1 MSEFTLF
8 GFGILT
14 LTPRHSHNPYLCNHR
29 RRRSDSGAGVM
40 ILCGM
45 KPSKQTGECGEVLVE
60 SARIGGAA
68 KDFLCDIFLD
78 YRMRKRVQICHRDC
92 ISSKSVVVVVV
103 QCRLCCL
110 EHALGT
116 ANTLV
121 LEVCTMTTYDLGLIR
136 AVKAA
141 TFVETRVYIRQFSGR
156 GGRFR

>member
-1 MSEFTLF
+1 MRGSTSQEGKDRGRSEGL
-8 GFGILT
+8 L
-14 LTPRHSHNPYLCNHR
+14 
-29 RRRSDSGAGVM
+29 
-40 ILCGM
+40 
-45 KPSKQTGECGEVLVE
+45 
-60 SARIGGAA
+60 ARY
-68 KDFLCDIFLD
+68 FLD
-78 YRMRKRVQICHRDC
+78 YRMRKRVQFCHRDC
-92 ISSKSVVVVVV
+92 ISSKSVVVV

-121 LEVCTMTTYDLGLIR
+121 LEVCTMTTYDLGVTR